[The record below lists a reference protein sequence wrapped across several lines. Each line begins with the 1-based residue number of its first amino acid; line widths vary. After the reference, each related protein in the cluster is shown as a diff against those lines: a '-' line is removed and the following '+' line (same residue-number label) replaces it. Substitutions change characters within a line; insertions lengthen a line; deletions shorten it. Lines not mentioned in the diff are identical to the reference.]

1 MINKN
6 NSRGKSIKNKNNN
19 YTNNKRIK
27 EEPIQDKIKVEL
39 KMIIRKI
46 LKFQIIVALII
57 NIKRKQRKKIRVNHQ
72 WKLIKN
78 INLKNMPNIKLN
90 NNKN

>member
-72 WKLIKN
+72 
-78 INLKNMPNIKLN
+78 
-90 NNKN
+90 

>member
-57 NIKRKQRKKIRVNHQ
+57 NIKRNQRKKIRVNHQ

>member
-57 NIKRKQRKKIRVNHQ
+57 NIKRKRRKKIRVNHQ